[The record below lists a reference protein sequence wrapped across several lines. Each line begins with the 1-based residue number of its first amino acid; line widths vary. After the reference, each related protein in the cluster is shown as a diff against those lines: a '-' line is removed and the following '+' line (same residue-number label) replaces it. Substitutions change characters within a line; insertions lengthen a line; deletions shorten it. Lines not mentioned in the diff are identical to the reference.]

1 MMEMLLNKYLLIFG
15 LLDVSSL
22 TLVGCVKTNE
32 AKIPENNV
40 YYTFFVSVGFYYMYV
55 KCVHVTLVA
64 YEMLRSSVDIAI
76 SAYSQH
82 IVDT

>member
-1 MMEMLLNKYLLIFG
+1 M
-15 LLDVSSL
+15 
-22 TLVGCVKTNE
+22 KTNE